1 MTCSVY
7 TMGLCM
13 FSGLIIY
20 FWIPGEIEG
29 EKLAPERFQKAL
41 GFVKNARDLCVI

>member
-1 MTCSVY
+1 
-7 TMGLCM
+7 M

-29 EKLAPERFQKAL
+29 EKQTLERFKKKKP
-41 GFVKNARDLCVI
+41 FDL

>member
-1 MTCSVY
+1 
-7 TMGLCM
+7 M

-29 EKLAPERFQKAL
+29 EKLTPERFQKTL
-41 GFVKNARDLCVI
+41 QFVTNAQDLYVI